1 MTFLLLILP
10 VFAISLELQASD
22 VSKNVVSPHEAK
34 PLVLAALPLSVKK
47 LSGIETEP
55 GEVRGRFDFFT
66 VTWAQ
71 TLAEGSVVAANYAV
85 DLRTGDVFS
94 SVITCDEVKTPMLRK
109 LQQRIR
115 AKLGLSQKTYLAV
128 KSTGPLCER

>member
-1 MTFLLLILP
+1 MLLVSA
-10 VFAISLELQASD
+10 VFAVSLQSQASD
-22 VSKNVVSPHEAK
+22 VSKNVVSPDDAES
-34 PLVLAALPLSVKK
+34 LVLAALPLSVKK
-47 LSGIETEP
+47 LPGIETEP

-71 TLAEGSVVAANYAV
+71 TLAEGSVVAGNYAV

-94 SVITCDEVKTPMLRK
+94 SVIACDEVKTPMLRK

-115 AKLGLSQKTYLAV
+115 AKLGLSQQTYLVV